1 MNEIVKNHI
10 SQVINEW
17 LIGEKKYALE
27 SRAFVCV
34 EELANG
40 MLRMTFKTTVVCLN
54 TFHSFSK
61 EDSFEMRDVLGEED
75 VKSEV
80 NRLKLHLIYYLMMF
94 MKRLERSN
102 NNPKNLFEGK

>member
-34 EELANG
+34 EELAND

-54 TFHSFSK
+54 TFHSFSRV
-61 EDSFEMRDVLGEED
+61 DSFEMRDDLGKAD
-75 VKSEV
+75 VESEV
-80 NRLKLHLIYYLMMF
+80 NRLKTTLDLLSHEVYEDV
-94 MKRLERSN
+94 RAQQQ
-102 NNPKNLFEGK
+102 

>member
-1 MNEIVKNHI
+1 MNEIVKNNI

-34 EELANG
+34 EELAND

-54 TFHSFSK
+54 TFHSFSRV
-61 EDSFEMRDVLGEED
+61 DSFEMRDDLGKAD
-75 VKSEV
+75 VESEV
-80 NRLKLHLIYYLMMF
+80 NRLKTTLDLLSHDVY
-94 MKRLERSN
+94 KDVRAQQQ
-102 NNPKNLFEGK
+102 

>member
-27 SRAFVCV
+27 SRAFVCI
-34 EELANG
+34 EELANS

-54 TFHSFSK
+54 TFHSFSRV
-61 EDSFEMRDVLGEED
+61 DSFEMRDDLGKAD
-75 VKSEV
+75 VESEV
-80 NRLKLHLIYYLMMF
+80 NRLKTTLDLLSHEVYEDV
-94 MKRLERSN
+94 RAQQQ
-102 NNPKNLFEGK
+102 

>member
-27 SRAFVCV
+27 SRAFVCI

-40 MLRMTFKTTVVCLN
+40 MLRMTFKTTVVSLN
-54 TFHSFSK
+54 TFHSFSRV
-61 EDSFEMRDVLGEED
+61 DSFEMRDDLGKED
-75 VKSEV
+75 VESEV
-80 NRLKLHLIYYLMMF
+80 NRLKTTLDLLSHNVYEDV
-94 MKRLERSN
+94 RAQQQ
-102 NNPKNLFEGK
+102 

>member
-10 SQVINEW
+10 LQVINEW

-54 TFHSFSK
+54 TFHSFSRV
-61 EDSFEMRDVLGEED
+61 DSFEMRDDLGKED
-75 VKSEV
+75 VESEV
-80 NRLKLHLIYYLMMF
+80 NRLKTTLDLLSHEVYEDV
-94 MKRLERSN
+94 RAQQQ
-102 NNPKNLFEGK
+102 

>member
-17 LIGEKKYALE
+17 LIGEKNYALE
-27 SRAFVCV
+27 SRAFVCI
-34 EELANG
+34 EELANS

-61 EDSFEMRDVLGEED
+61 GDSFEMRDDLGKAD
-75 VKSEV
+75 VESEV
-80 NRLKLHLIYYLMMF
+80 NRLKTTLDLLSHEVYEDV
-94 MKRLERSN
+94 RAQQQ
-102 NNPKNLFEGK
+102 

>member
-27 SRAFVCV
+27 SRAFVCI
-34 EELANG
+34 EELANS

-54 TFHSFSK
+54 TFHSFSRV
-61 EDSFEMRDVLGEED
+61 DSFEMRDDLGKED
-75 VKSEV
+75 VVSEV
-80 NRLKLHLIYYLMMF
+80 NRLKTTLDLLSHEVYEDV
-94 MKRLERSN
+94 RAQQQ
-102 NNPKNLFEGK
+102 

>member
-54 TFHSFSK
+54 TFHCISIFIII
-61 EDSFEMRDVLGEED
+61 FA
-75 VKSEV
+75 
-80 NRLKLHLIYYLMMF
+80 
-94 MKRLERSN
+94 
-102 NNPKNLFEGK
+102 

>member
-17 LIGEKKYALE
+17 LIGEKNYALE

-54 TFHSFSK
+54 TFHSFSRV
-61 EDSFEMRDVLGEED
+61 DSFEMRDDLGKAD
-75 VKSEV
+75 VESEV
-80 NRLKLHLIYYLMMF
+80 NRLKTTLDLLSHEVYEDV
-94 MKRLERSN
+94 RAQQQ
-102 NNPKNLFEGK
+102 

>member
-27 SRAFVCV
+27 SRAFVCI
-34 EELANG
+34 EELANS

-54 TFHSFSK
+54 TFHSFSRV
-61 EDSFEMRDVLGEED
+61 DSFEMRDDLGKED
-75 VKSEV
+75 VESEV
-80 NRLKLHLIYYLMMF
+80 NRLKTTLDLLSHEVYEDV
-94 MKRLERSN
+94 RAQQQ
-102 NNPKNLFEGK
+102 